1 MRLDRFA
8 AYAWAVLLLNFAVV
22 AWGAFVRASGSGAG
36 CGSHWPLCNGQV
48 VPRDVHTAMLIEFTH
63 RVTSGLA
70 LVAVLVLLGWALA
83 RHAARHAA
91 RRAGAGAE
99 GLRLALAR
107 PWSWELRGA
116 ALAMAFMLSEALV
129 GAALVLLG
137 LVAENDSAT
146 RAVVLGIHLV
156 NTFFLLAFL
165 ALTAWWASGG
175 RPVRLR
181 HQGVLGPL
189 LLAALAGLL
198 LLGVTGAVTA
208 LGDTLFP
215 SGSLREG
222 FRQDFSPTAHFLLRL
237 RVIHP
242 ALAVSLGVYL
252 LLVASAVLRRRTDLD
267 ARRFARLLI
276 TLFFAQLA
284 VGALNLLLRAP
295 VWMQLVHLV
304 LADAVWVTLVL
315 LTATALADAPAVGPS
330 RAAVARPA
338 SRRGAGEAA
347 PANG

>member
-8 AYAWAVLLLNFAVV
+8 AYAWAVLVLNFAVV

-48 VPRDVHTAMLIEFTH
+48 VPRDVHTAMLIELTH
-63 RVTSGLA
+63 RVTSGIA
-70 LVAVLVLLGWALA
+70 LVAVVVLLAWALV
-83 RHAARHAA
+83 RHARSRATGEARTSLRAA
-91 RRAGAGAE
+91 F
-99 GLRLALAR
+99 AR

-129 GAALVLLG
+129 GAALVLFG

-175 RPVRLR
+175 RPVRVR
-181 HQGVLGPL
+181 GQGVLGPL
-189 LLAALAGLL
+189 LLAAVAGLL

-215 SGSLREG
+215 AGSLREG
-222 FRQDFSPTAHFLLRL
+222 FQQDFSPTAHFLLRL
-237 RVIHP
+237 RVVHP

-252 LLVASAVLRRRTDLD
+252 LLVASAVLRRRTEPDP
-267 ARRFARLLI
+267 RRFARLLI
-276 TLFFAQLA
+276 GLFFAQLA
-284 VGALNLLLRAP
+284 AGTLNLLLRAP
-295 VWMQLVHLV
+295 IWMQLVHLL
-304 LADAVWVTLVL
+304 LADAVWVVLVL
-315 LTATALADAPAVGPS
+315 LTATALADAPAGLRRQQP
-330 RAAVARPA
+330 VADPH
-338 SRRGAGEAA
+338 GA
-347 PANG
+347 PAARTRIASL

>member
-1 MRLDRFA
+1 MRRLDRFA
-8 AYAWAVLLLNFAVV
+8 AYAWAVLLFNFAVV

-48 VPRDVHTAMLIEFTH
+48 IPRDAHTAMRIEFTH

-70 LVAVLVLLGWALA
+70 LLAVFVLLGWAFR
-83 RHAARHAA
+83 RHAAGVGARSEGGTV
-91 RRAGAGAE
+91 RRALAG
-99 GLRLALAR
+99 

-116 ALAMAFMLSEALV
+116 VVAMAFMLSEALV

-137 LVAENDSAT
+137 LVAENDSVM

-175 RPVRLR
+175 RPVRVRGQGAL
-181 HQGVLGPL
+181 GVLL
-189 LLAALAGLL
+189 LGAVAGLV
-198 LLGVTGAVTA
+198 LLGVTGAITA

-215 SGSLREG
+215 AGTLREG
-222 FRQDFSPTAHFLLRL
+222 FQQDFSPTAHFLLRL

-252 LLVASAVLRRRTDLD
+252 LFVAGLVLRRRREPD
-267 ARRFARLLI
+267 ARRFARLL
-276 TLFFAQLA
+276 TALFFAQLA
-284 VGALNLLLRAP
+284 AGTLNLLLRAP

-304 LADAVWVTLVL
+304 LADTVWVVLVL
-315 LTATALADAPAVGPS
+315 LTATALSDAPAALQ
-330 RAAVARPA
+330 RRELTAD
-338 SRRGAGEAA
+338 RRGTP
-347 PANG
+347 PARARIASL